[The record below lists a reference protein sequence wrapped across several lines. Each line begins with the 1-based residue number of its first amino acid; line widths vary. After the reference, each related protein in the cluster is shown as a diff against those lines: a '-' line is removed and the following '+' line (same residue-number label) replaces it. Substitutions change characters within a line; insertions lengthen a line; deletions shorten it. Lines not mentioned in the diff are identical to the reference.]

1 MHHRLSGTW
10 WPAAA
15 ATDRRGGIL
24 TFSISTG
31 GRLILGEPSASST
44 RALAASGAPTA
55 DDAVCHGETGSSAG
69 QIPGEPITL
78 LGVTGLEFA
87 DPENPENKASAED
100 LVADVVLRGARV
112 DSADEHCFQ
121 EAVAEIPELA
131 SWMTPA
137 GSATTHD
144 LDAGPIDPVR
154 IAVPCLTTH
163 ARDAHSLH
171 FTVERAAAGPSAAE
185 SPGQGP
191 LGPEAQDRPAPLS
204 MRLSAEGPGLS
215 VDEVRQHFHTV
226 QDLITLATLAPPAP
240 LWAQLRTDQDSP
252 DAALFWRQ
260 GLAHAGPPAGGGTL
274 VFSSADA
281 PFETLLPRWYAL
293 RLQHR
298 VAVDLFMGALRSP
311 HRFAEMNLLVLVAS
325 AEALFATTDGRSK
338 RQRKDATLR
347 IKLAAMAERVS
358 LDETITVNLPA
369 QEWADRA
376 ARVRNSFT
384 HTGEASGYSA
394 AQLQELVGIT
404 AAVVVLNLLRD
415 LGVPSSAWARGLA
428 RNPLLRRLAPALD

>member
-1 MHHRLSGTW
+1 MTLHHRLSGTW

-15 ATDRRGGIL
+15 ATDPRGGIL
-24 TFSISTG
+24 TFSTSTG
-31 GRLILGEPSASST
+31 GRLMLGEPSASST
-44 RALAASGAPTA
+44 RAPEASGAPTA
-55 DDAVCHGETGSSAG
+55 DDAVCHGETDSSAG
-69 QIPGEPITL
+69 QLAGEPITL

-87 DPENPENKASAED
+87 DPEDKASAED

-112 DSADEHCFQ
+112 DSADEHSFQ

-131 SWMTPA
+131 SWMTPT

-144 LDAGPIDPVR
+144 PDAGPINPVR
-154 IAVPCLTTH
+154 IAVPCLTTQ

-171 FTVERAAAGPSAAE
+171 FTVERAAAGPSGAAG
-185 SPGQGP
+185 PGEDL
-191 LGPEAQDRPAPLS
+191 LGPEALDRPAPLS

-215 VDEVRQHFHTV
+215 VDEVRQHFHAV

-240 LWAQLRTDQDSP
+240 LWAQLRTDQNSFDS
-252 DAALFWRQ
+252 ALFWRQ
-260 GLAHAGPPAGGGTL
+260 GLAHAGPPAGGGAL

-311 HRFAEMNLLVLVAS
+311 HRFTEMNLLVLIAS